1 MMTPRFDGSKVAE
14 FSQRLGEARRRLL
27 RSVAMTD
34 QELEGLS
41 APELEPSEEAARRA
55 GAQFLGGL
63 ECRERRELE
72 EIQAA
77 AARLATGSFGRCESC
92 GAAIPLFRLRAVPW
106 ARHCLA
112 CQRKE
117 ERDAS

>member
-1 MMTPRFDGSKVAE
+1 MIRPRLDGRRVAE
-14 FSQRLGEARRRLL
+14 FSRRLGEARRRVL
-27 RSVAMTD
+27 RCVGMRGE
-34 QELEGLS
+34 ELQGLS